1 MQFFRENLQQLSD
14 WLHEVNFSVC
24 LILELSCDVIDLI
37 SFGLEL
43 VNVVAVFVSSYPH
56 DGNGRILFYDKKYF
70 VVDFYERKVLLIEL
84 PECLLGLL
92 AFEVE
97 W

>member
-14 WLHEVNFSVC
+14 WLHEVNLGVC

-37 SFGLEL
+37 SFGLKL
-43 VNVVAVFVSSYPH
+43 VNVVAVLVASYPH

-70 VVDFYERKVLLIEL
+70 AVDFYERKVLLIEL

-92 AFEVE
+92 AVE
-97 W
+97 AEW